1 MNSERTTPPPTSD
14 KGLAPCKSPEGI
26 QGIALGAG
34 VGQALG
40 NAGEAGIALA
50 QHNGHED
57 NIAAGFTLPVG
68 SRIHAVIR
76 ENLTVIGPVMWAGPG
91 SPGSRSERPPAQ
103 AGTAGGVP
111 WEAPAEQGA
120 ERGAPVAGPD
130 QAKQAQ
136 PAWGHGTEALAADS
150 IGREGFANEGFVNE
164 GFDAG
169 EDAKRAS
176 ASKGSVSDAAK
187 AACFDTIRAVRQQMK
202 ERLAR
207 RKERKDTDP
216 GASSRTKY
224 TRQIKLLLRRT
235 VEAPLVPGLSSL
247 CVAIAEYGGSAS
259 SFNTMRSAAKWWMHG
274 KVEDL
279 LRQQDRLQRQ
289 GGAAEAWV
297 DCVDRLGT
305 AAQIL
310 RSLNDL
316 DLDTARTLL
325 ALDKV
330 DPQSKSDVVRKAQ
343 EGWREAVLQVTS
355 SSEKYRHAVVLQ
367 ALCGMRPAELEMG
380 VRVWRRG
387 PIVGVEIEGAK
398 QRETA
403 GQPWRKLFVQAD
415 RFPDWFLQELSRTPK
430 SYSAPADA
438 MRSYLKRQSRKVFPS
453 AAGEQQLILSSY
465 VLRHAIAT
473 DLRQAGWGRVEIA
486 EVLGERRAETTRW
499 YGLRW
504 RGSRFKREPEV
515 AIERGMAEVAMPVVE
530 IETDFWLE
538 KKAAT
543 RKPKDRPGR

>member
-1 MNSERTTPPPTSD
+1 MSSEGTTPQQGSSNGIQRID
-14 KGLAPCKSPEGI
+14 GLAPCKSVGDA
-26 QGIALGAG
+26 GALRAPH
-34 VGQALG
+34 
-40 NAGEAGIALA
+40 NAGEADVPHA

-57 NIAAGFTLPVG
+57 NIAADSTLPVG

-76 ENLTVIGPVMWAGPG
+76 ESITVTRPVMWAGPG

-120 ERGAPVAGPD
+120 ERGATVAGPD

-136 PAWGHGTEALAADS
+136 PAWGNGTEAHAADG
-150 IGREGFANEGFVNE
+150 IGREGFAHEEFVNE
-164 GFDAG
+164 GCDAE
-169 EDAKRAS
+169 EDAQAAS
-176 ASKGSVSDAAK
+176 ASKGRLSDAAK

-202 ERLAR
+202 ERLSR

-216 GASSRTKY
+216 GSSSRTKY

-247 CVAIAEYGGSAS
+247 CVAIAEYGGNSS
-259 SFNTMRSAAKWWMHG
+259 SFNTMRSAAKWWMHC

-279 LRQQDRLQRQ
+279 LRQQDQLQRQ
-289 GGAAEAWV
+289 GGATEAWLQ
-297 DCVDRLGT
+297 CVDRLGT

-325 ALDKV
+325 VLDKV
-330 DPQSKSDVVRKAQ
+330 DPQSKSDVVRKAH
-343 EGWREAVLQVTS
+343 EGWREAVLQVTA

-367 ALCGMRPAELEMG
+367 SLCGMRPAELGLG

-387 PIVGVEIEGAK
+387 PVVGVEIEGAK

-415 RFPDWFLQELSRTPK
+415 RFPDWFLQELGRQPK

-465 VLRHAIAT
+465 VLRHAVAT

-515 AIERGMAEVAMPVVE
+515 AIERGMAEVAMPVVDK
-530 IETDFWLE
+530 ETNFWLE

>member
-1 MNSERTTPPPTSD
+1 MSSDRTTPQQPGD
-14 KGLAPCKSPEGI
+14 KGLAPCKSAEGI
-26 QGIALGAG
+26 QGKALGVCAG
-34 VGQALG
+34 QTLG
-40 NAGEAGIALA
+40 NAGEAGVPPA

-57 NIAAGFTLPVG
+57 NIVADFTLPVG

-76 ENLTVIGPVMWAGPG
+76 ENLTVTGPVMWAGPG

-103 AGTAGGVP
+103 AGTAGGVS
-111 WEAPAEQGA
+111 WEAPAQQGA
-120 ERGAPVAGPD
+120 ERGATVAGPD

-136 PAWGHGTEALAADS
+136 PAWGNGSEACAADG
-150 IGREGFANEGFVNE
+150 IGGEGFVHEGFVNE
-164 GFDAG
+164 GFDAE
-169 EDAKRAS
+169 EDAQAAS
-176 ASKGSVSDAAK
+176 ASKGRVSDAAK

-216 GASSRTKY
+216 GSSSRTKY
-224 TRQIKLLLRRT
+224 TRHIKLLLRRT
-235 VEAPLVPGLSSL
+235 VDAPLVPGLSSL

-274 KVEDL
+274 TVEDL

-289 GGAAEAWV
+289 GGAIEAWV
-297 DCVDRLGT
+297 QCVDRLGT

-343 EGWREAVLQVTS
+343 EGWREAVLQVTAS
-355 SSEKYRHAVVLQ
+355 SKKYRHAVVLQ
-367 ALCGMRPAELEMG
+367 SLCGMRPAELELG

-387 PIVGVEIEGAK
+387 PVVGVEIEGAK

-453 AAGEQQLILSSY
+453 AAGGPQLILSSY

-504 RGSRFKREPEV
+504 RGSRFKREPDV

>member
-1 MNSERTTPPPTSD
+1 MSAEGTTPQQGSSSGIPRVD
-14 KGLAPCKSPEGI
+14 GLAPCKSVGDA
-26 QGIALGAG
+26 GALRAPH
-34 VGQALG
+34 
-40 NAGEAGIALA
+40 NAGEADVPHA

-57 NIAAGFTLPVG
+57 NIAADSTLPVG

-76 ENLTVIGPVMWAGPG
+76 ENLTVTGPVMWAGPG

-111 WEAPAEQGA
+111 WEAPAQQRA
-120 ERGAPVAGPD
+120 ERGAAVAGPD

-136 PAWGHGTEALAADS
+136 PAWGNGTEGRAADGF
-150 IGREGFANEGFVNE
+150 GREGFAHEGSVNE
-164 GFDAG
+164 GCDAE
-169 EDAKRAS
+169 EDAQAAS
-176 ASKGSVSDAAK
+176 ASQGRVADAAK
-187 AACFDTIRAVRQQMK
+187 AACFDTIRAARQQMK
-202 ERLAR
+202 ERLSR
-207 RKERKDTDP
+207 RKERKDTNP
-216 GASSRTKY
+216 GSSSRTKY

-247 CVAIAEYGGSAS
+247 CVAIAEYAASAS

-274 KVEDL
+274 KVDDL
-279 LRQQDRLQRQ
+279 LRQQDRLQRES
-289 GGAAEAWV
+289 GATQEWR

-316 DLDTARTLL
+316 DLNTARTLL

-330 DPQSKSDVVRKAQ
+330 DPQSKSAVVRKAQ
-343 EGWREAVLQVTS
+343 EGWREAVLQVTA

-367 ALCGMRPAELEMG
+367 SLCGMRPAELELG

-387 PIVGVEIEGAK
+387 PVVGVEIEGAK

-415 RFPDWFLQELSRTPK
+415 RFPDWFLQDLSRQPK
-430 SYSAPADA
+430 TYSAPADA

-453 AAGEQQLILSSY
+453 AVGERQLILSSY
-465 VLRHAIAT
+465 VLRHAVAT

-543 RKPKDRPGR
+543 RKPKDRPRR

>member
-1 MNSERTTPPPTSD
+1 
-14 KGLAPCKSPEGI
+14 
-26 QGIALGAG
+26 
-34 VGQALG
+34 
-40 NAGEAGIALA
+40 
-50 QHNGHED
+50 
-57 NIAAGFTLPVG
+57 
-68 SRIHAVIR
+68 
-76 ENLTVIGPVMWAGPG
+76 
-91 SPGSRSERPPAQ
+91 
-103 AGTAGGVP
+103 VP
-111 WEAPAEQGA
+111 WEAPAQQGA
-120 ERGAPVAGPD
+120 ERGATVAGPD

-136 PAWGHGTEALAADS
+136 PAWGNGTEAHAADG
-150 IGREGFANEGFVNE
+150 IGREGFAHEEFVNE
-164 GFDAG
+164 GCDAE

-176 ASKGSVSDAAK
+176 ASKGRVSDAAK
-187 AACFDTIRAVRQQMK
+187 AACFGTIRAVRQQMK

-216 GASSRTKY
+216 GESSRTKY
-224 TRQIKLLLRRT
+224 NRQAQLLLRRT

-247 CVAIAEYGGSAS
+247 CVAIAEYAGSAS

-274 KVEDL
+274 KVEEL

-289 GGAAEAWV
+289 GGATEAWV
-297 DCVDRLGT
+297 QCVDRLGT

-325 ALDKV
+325 ALDAV
-330 DPQSKSDVVRKAQ
+330 APQSKSDVVRKAQ
-343 EGWREAVLQVTS
+343 EGWREAVLQVTA

-367 ALCGMRPAELEMG
+367 SLCGMRPAELELG

-387 PIVGVEIEGAK
+387 PVVGVEIEGAK

-415 RFPDWFLQELSRTPK
+415 RFPNWFLQELSRQPRT
-430 SYSAPADA
+430 YSAPANA
-438 MRSYLKRQSRKVFPS
+438 MRFYLKRQSRKVFPC

-465 VLRHAIAT
+465 VLRHAVAT

-504 RGSRFKREPEV
+504 RGSRLKREPEV
-515 AIERGMAEVAMPVVE
+515 SIERGMAEVALPVVE
-530 IETDFWLE
+530 KETGFWLE

>member
-1 MNSERTTPPPTSD
+1 MSSDRTTPPQAGD

-26 QGIALGAG
+26 QGDALGAG
-34 VGQALG
+34 AGQAPH
-40 NAGEAGIALA
+40 NAGEAGIAHV

-57 NIAAGFTLPVG
+57 NIAADSTLPVG

-76 ENLTVIGPVMWAGPG
+76 ENLTVTRPVMWAGPG

-120 ERGAPVAGPD
+120 ERGATVAGPD

-136 PAWGHGTEALAADS
+136 PAWGNGTEAFAADR
-150 IGREGFANEGFVNE
+150 IGREGFAHEGFVNE
-164 GFDAG
+164 GVDAE

-176 ASKGSVSDAAK
+176 ASEGSVTDAAK

-202 ERLAR
+202 DRLSR
-207 RKERKDTDP
+207 RKERKDTNP
-216 GASSRTKY
+216 GESSRTKY

-235 VEAPLVPGLSSL
+235 VDAPLVPGLSSL

-259 SFNTMRSAAKWWMHG
+259 SFNTMRSAAKWWIHG

-279 LRQQDRLQRQ
+279 LRQQDRLQRES
-289 GGAAEAWV
+289 GATEAWV
-297 DCVDRLGT
+297 DCVDRLST
-305 AAQIL
+305 AAHIL

-343 EGWREAVLQVTS
+343 EGWRETVLQVTAS
-355 SSEKYRHAVVLQ
+355 SDKYRHAVVLQ
-367 ALCGMRPAELEMG
+367 SLCGMRPAELELG

-387 PIVGVEIEGAK
+387 PVVGVEIEGAK

-453 AAGEQQLILSSY
+453 AAGERQLILSSY

-486 EVLGERRAETTRW
+486 EVLGERQAATTRW

-504 RGSRFKREPEV
+504 RGSRFKREPDV

-530 IETDFWLE
+530 KETDFWLE
-538 KKAAT
+538 KTAAQK
-543 RKPKDRPGR
+543 KPKNRPGH

>member
-1 MNSERTTPPPTSD
+1 MSSEGTTSQHTGIP
-14 KGLAPCKSPEGI
+14 GIGALAPCKSGGDAGAEQAPHHADE
-26 QGIALGAG
+26 AG
-34 VGQALG
+34 VPP
-40 NAGEAGIALA
+40 A
-50 QHNGHED
+50 QHNGHEA
-57 NIAAGFTLPVG
+57 NIAADFTLPVG

-76 ENLTVIGPVMWAGPG
+76 ENFTVTRPVMWAGPG

-111 WEAPAEQGA
+111 WEAPAQQGA
-120 ERGAPVAGPD
+120 ERGATVAGPD

-136 PAWGHGTEALAADS
+136 PAWSNGTEGCAADG
-150 IGREGFANEGFVNE
+150 IGREGFAHEGFVNE
-164 GFDAG
+164 GLDAE
-169 EDAKRAS
+169 EDAKAAS
-176 ASKGSVSDAAK
+176 ASEGRVSDAAK

-224 TRQIKLLLRRT
+224 TRQAKLLLRRT
-235 VEAPLVPGLSSL
+235 AQAPMVPGLSSL
-247 CVAIAEYGGSAS
+247 CVAIAEYAASAS
-259 SFNTMRSAAKWWMHG
+259 SFNTMRSAAKWWMLG

-289 GGAAEAWV
+289 GGATEAWV
-297 DCVDRLGT
+297 QCVDRLGT

-325 ALDKV
+325 ALDAV
-330 DPQSKSDVVRKAQ
+330 APQSKSDVVRRAQ
-343 EGWREAVLQVTS
+343 DGWREAVLQVTA

-367 ALCGMRPAELEMG
+367 SLCGMRPAELEQG

-387 PIVGVEIEGAK
+387 PVVGVEIGGAK

-415 RFPDWFLQELSRTPK
+415 RFPDWFLQELSRQPK
-430 SYSAPADA
+430 TYSAPADA
-438 MRSYLKRQSRKVFPS
+438 MRSYLKRQSRKVFLS

-465 VLRHAIAT
+465 VLRHAVAT
-473 DLRQAGWGRVEIA
+473 DLRQAGWGRGEIA

-504 RGSRFKREPEV
+504 RGSRFKREPDI
-515 AIERGMAEVAMPVVE
+515 AIERGMAEVALPVVE